1 MRTTIALFLSFE
13 VIMMLTG
20 IIEYMGILQSLFPR
34 WTFAEAFSLGDK
46 FLVYHVILFLIA
58 LTMGVL
64 TALPLKTNILSKFLY
79 SLGFLVTY
87 CSTEDAFWFIGR
99 ILIGG
104 GTWIKP
110 YEWTCR
116 LFGAVTYP
124 VVIPVYYFAG
134 PLFIL
139 IARWI
144 ELEFF
149 KREDKLSIKI

>member
-1 MRTTIALFLSFE
+1 
-13 VIMMLTG
+13 
-20 IIEYMGILQSLFPR
+20 
-34 WTFAEAFSLGDK
+34 
-46 FLVYHVILFLIA
+46 
-58 LTMGVL
+58 MGVL
-64 TALPLKTNILSKFLY
+64 TALPLKTNILLKFLY

-134 PLFIL
+134 PFFIL

-149 KREDKLSIKI
+149 KQGR